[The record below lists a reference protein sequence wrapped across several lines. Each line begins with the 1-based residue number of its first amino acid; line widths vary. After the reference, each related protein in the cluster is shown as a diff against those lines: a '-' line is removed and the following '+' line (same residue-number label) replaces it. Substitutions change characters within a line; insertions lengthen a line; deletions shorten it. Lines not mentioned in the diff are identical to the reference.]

1 MLVKNKAPVTYE
13 DWIDAGYIIIPCM
26 RGTPIVK
33 DWTNPNFKIT
43 KEEWK
48 NNYRH
53 CEIALRL
60 DHSIDLDID
69 NDLVKRFTLYLL
81 PICTLL
87 VHICDTSCTF

>member
-43 KEEWK
+43 KPK
-48 NNYRH
+48 NTKKKIEQN
-53 CEIALRL
+53 
-60 DHSIDLDID
+60 
-69 NDLVKRFTLYLL
+69 F
-81 PICTLL
+81 
-87 VHICDTSCTF
+87 